1 MVIKDSITETIRKI
15 KHPIP
20 YYKQETN
27 YTCGAACMRMILE
40 SMGITKSEK
49 QIATLLKT
57 NKVIG
62 TWHKNISE
70 LAERYRFDYAIIRE
84 AKLVDLLFYRN
95 TGWET
100 IVCFT
105 KAKIPHYAVVKKIN
119 WHSIY
124 LLDPYYGPKVRY
136 TLLNFKRKW
145 HDHEGERWF
154 MAIKKN
160 PETKIQKKKK

>member
-1 MVIKDSITETIRKI
+1 MTNSIKEKI
-15 KHPIP
+15 GGMIKPIP

-40 SMGITKSEK
+40 SMGIKRSEK
-49 QIATLLKT
+49 QVSNLLKT
-57 NKVIG
+57 NKIIG

-70 LAERYRFDYAIIRE
+70 LAEKYKFDYVIFRD
-84 AKLVDLLFYRN
+84 AKILDLIFYQD
-95 TGWET
+95 TGWKT

-105 KAKIPHYAVVKKIN
+105 KEKIPHYAVVKKIN
-119 WHSIY
+119 WHSLY

-136 TLLNFKRKW
+136 TLSNFKRKW
-145 HDHEGERWF
+145 HDQEGERWF